1 MTSTITTED
10 IFRLIKDTHQE
21 IKEEIRQI
29 NSNITN
35 IKSELEILNKKQTDV
50 EKTNEILKSKVN
62 LLESKLKKYNL
73 VIYGVEETEDGSLR
87 DAVNCMRSKLE
98 VMIDDLHIRDC
109 YRIGKQNGKNKS
121 RPIVVEL
128 ISYNQKQ
135 NILIKA
141 KKLPHGSGVYVSNDY
156 TQEEYIRRKVLY
168 AHLKRA
174 RESHNSAYIK
184 NNTLYVN
191 GDPYTYENLKAD
203 ILDENNTQESQKQKR
218 RDSIDYEEN
227 KKTRSVGEP
236 IQKARE
242 QNVQK
247 SGSSSSITSIKNTPP
262 PIQKPQGPKLRS
274 NSTKT

>member
-87 DAVNCMRSKLE
+87 DAVNCMRS
-98 VMIDDLHIRDC
+98 
-109 YRIGKQNGKNKS
+109 
-121 RPIVVEL
+121 
-128 ISYNQKQ
+128 
-135 NILIKA
+135 
-141 KKLPHGSGVYVSNDY
+141 VYVSNDY

-247 SGSSSSITSIKNTPP
+247 SGSSSSITSMKNTPP